1 MRKALI
7 SVSVLALCSV
17 GLFAQDDLPQ
27 YQTAM
32 KAAAGAS
39 RAVRAAVTAKDDAAI
54 KEQAK
59 IMADNFDAM
68 GVILAKHQKD
78 DAVKIAMTAKDAAKS
93 LGSASSPEDQT
104 AAMQKIGG
112 TCMACHAI
120 ARDGSNFK

>member
-32 KAAAGAS
+32 KAAAGAQ
-39 RAVRAAVTAKDDAAI
+39 RAARAAI
-54 KEQAK
+54 AASDKDKIAEQAK

-68 GVILAKHQKD
+68 GAILTKHQKD
-78 DAVKIAMTAKDAAKS
+78 DAVKIAMTAKEAAKS
-93 LGSASSPEDQT
+93 LGSASTAEDQT
-104 AAMQKIGG
+104 AAMQKVSG
-112 TCMACHAI
+112 TCMACHSI